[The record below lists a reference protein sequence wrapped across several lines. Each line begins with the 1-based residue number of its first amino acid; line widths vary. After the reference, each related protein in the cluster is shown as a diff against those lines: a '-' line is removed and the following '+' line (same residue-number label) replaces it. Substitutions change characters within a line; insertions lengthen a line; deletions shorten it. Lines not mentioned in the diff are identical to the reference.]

1 MPGHLL
7 MLPLDKA
14 QLNLLQ
20 LIFYKDREMK
30 KDKEHVWSFLQKTR
44 KKGSGRRKG
53 IKSDFPQL
61 LPQTPTLSRDY
72 LNILPLSFILTQ
84 LSISFGLQKA
94 RL

>member
-30 KDKEHVWSFLQKTR
+30 KDKEYMSGHFYRRLG
-44 KKGSGRRKG
+44 KKGQEEEKVSLCV
-53 IKSDFPQL
+53 SLNFPCYKDTAHIASEAIVL
-61 LPQTPTLSRDY
+61 
-72 LNILPLSFILTQ
+72 F
-84 LSISFGLQKA
+84 
-94 RL
+94 

>member
-30 KDKEHVWSFLQKTR
+30 KDKEYMSGHFYRRLG
-44 KKGSGRRKG
+44 KKGQEEEKE
-53 IKSDFPQL
+53 
-61 LPQTPTLSRDY
+61 
-72 LNILPLSFILTQ
+72 
-84 LSISFGLQKA
+84 
-94 RL
+94 